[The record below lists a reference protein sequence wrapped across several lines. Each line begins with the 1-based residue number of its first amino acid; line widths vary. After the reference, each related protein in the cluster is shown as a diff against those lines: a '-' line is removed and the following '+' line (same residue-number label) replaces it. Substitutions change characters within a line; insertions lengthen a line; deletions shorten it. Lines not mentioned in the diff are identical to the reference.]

1 MDEIPEIKLGSV
13 LFSIVE
19 PGSGPGEAQAFHRWY
34 ERDHFYAGCMM
45 GENYFSGRRWVATR
59 PLKALRFPADT
70 PITPDISRGSYL
82 VTYWILDGTYEKTL
96 RWSVDQ
102 VLQLHKQDRMA
113 PVRHNISTAFYRY
126 DWGVFRDPDGV
137 PPELALEHLYAG
149 IGVTMIERPAG
160 KTDAELSG
168 WLKDYL
174 ARQQAG
180 SSIAMTLCLRPLPLP
195 DDSPSY
201 VPRPD
206 PRELDARYLLLSFLE
221 GDPKSDWSARFTAL
235 GRDLA
240 TSGLGKVIY
249 AGPFIPTVPGTDKYV
264 DEL

>member
-1 MDEIPEIKLGSV
+1 MNEIPEIKLGSV

-19 PGSGPGEAQAFHRWY
+19 PGSGPGEPQAFHRWY

-45 GENYFSGRRWVATR
+45 GENYFSGRRWVATK

-70 PITPDISRGSYL
+70 PITPDISKGSYL

-126 DWGVFRDPDGV
+126 AWGVFRDPDGV

-149 IGVTMIERPAG
+149 IGVTMVERPSG
-160 KTDAELSG
+160 KTDAELTT

-174 ARQQAG
+174 GGHQTG

-221 GDPKSDWSARFTAL
+221 ADPQTGWSAPFTAL
-235 GRDLA
+235 ERDLA
-240 TSGLGKVIY
+240 GTGLGKVIY